1 MRGPR
6 HTNVRGFTLLETVL
20 AIAVGSLVLGAA
32 LGVLTT
38 VRTTNAALEKQS
50 RDMNELARVQLAVRD
65 ALDSLHTAPPR
76 TVRAAMVDASEE
88 QVDAVL
94 NTAFPEPIA
103 GLAPRFEMTTGTNPR
118 LEVVLSR
125 PLLDRPRPVT
135 AAQASGDAA
144 SLAVVSAEQ
153 LPGHRGAFELRRD
166 PEEAFPSLWWVPM
179 VPRDVPM
186 GVVFDERSLP
196 PPRRLCRAVRGLTW
210 TAFIDSRRVPLVRA
224 IEKVQLPAYVELEIE
239 TAGGGYANWMFEL
252 GWTIGP
258 ELEAPPSET
267 PTPDGEGGGGAGGGD
282 GEEQPNEF
290 ENESGNPG
298 IFNPDELRFEPE
310 DRG

>member
-1 MRGPR
+1 
-6 HTNVRGFTLLETVL
+6 
-20 AIAVGSLVLGAA
+20 
-32 LGVLTT
+32 
-38 VRTTNAALEKQS
+38 
-50 RDMNELARVQLAVRD
+50 
-65 ALDSLHTAPPR
+65 
-76 TVRAAMVDASEE
+76 

-125 PLLDRPRPVT
+125 PLLDRPRQTST
-135 AAQASGDAA
+135 AQPNDAA
-144 SLAVVSAEQ
+144 GSLAVVSAEQ
-153 LPGHRGAFELRRD
+153 LPGHRGAFELRRAPD
-166 PEEAFPSLWWVPM
+166 EAFPSLWWVPM
-179 VPRDVPM
+179 VPRDIPM

-196 PPRRLCRAVRGLTW
+196 PPRRLCRDVRGLTW
-210 TAFIDSRRVPLVRA
+210 TAFIDSQRVPLVRA

-258 ELEAPPSET
+258 ELEAPPSEA
-267 PTPDGEGGGGAGGGD
+267 PTPDDEGTGGGGGGGD
-282 GEEQPNEF
+282 GEELPNEF